1 MKKAIFAL
9 FLLLSFGSLWAEDS
23 KDLELK
29 HWAYP
34 VLQRFEAKGWLVL
47 PATRPYNYGQV
58 AELLEKLKDR
68 VTSGQLKLSRADKHN
83 WWRLS
88 QEFLTDTIS
97 VKVIDNQTTIVSLM
111 ERLVEKD
118 LLSVGD
124 ENLIFNADGALSPK
138 TFISNLSSPAHSLTG
153 QVDFGG
159 SLKGSMI
166 FDQRLSFLVEK
177 ENAKVEKTSAT
188 QTAWRGGKLVI
199 DWSYFRIKLPW
210 LYVTLG
216 RQQHWWGPGR
226 VGTLLVSDNAPAFDA
241 LNLKLDYKRI
251 GFESFAGILGTEQ
264 QRFFSGHRATIR
276 LFKSLDL
283 GASEVVIYKAK
294 NIDPVY
300 INPLLPF
307 YGTQWNER
315 EDDNVVWAA
324 DAAWNAFNGCKVYGE
339 LLMDDVQY
347 EQDPPAPQKLGFLA
361 GFHLADPLGL
371 PDTDVKLEY
380 AGNQKWV
387 YGHRRF
393 ANRYAGGDSLSII
406 GHAIGTDADMFD
418 LKLEH
423 RLHPRFNLG
432 LEYTLERHGEGRIS
446 DSLIYG
452 SEIIYVDDDPFTTG
466 GVLGTDTVALSTG
479 FLTGTIQRRDLGALY
494 FSWQPW
500 HWMVFDAR
508 FWLAYTKNPYNLPGL
523 GFNDRGAELSLKL
536 DY

>member
-1 MKKAIFAL
+1 MKKAVFAL
-9 FLLLSFGSLWAEDS
+9 FLLLSFGSLRAEDS
-23 KDLELK
+23 KDLDLK

-34 VLQRFEAKGWLVL
+34 VLQRFEARGWLVL
-47 PATRPYNYGQV
+47 PATRPYTYGQV
-58 AELLEKLKDR
+58 ANELVKMKEA
-68 VTSGQLKLSRADKHN
+68 VSAGQITLSTADQYN
-83 WWRLS
+83 WDRLS
-88 QEFLTDTIS
+88 QEFLADS
-97 VKVIDNQTTIVSLM
+97 AKP
-111 ERLVEKD
+111 RLVEKD
-118 LLSVGD
+118 LLTVGD
-124 ENLIFNADGALSPK
+124 ENLAFNADGALWPRDE
-138 TFISNLSSPAHSLTG
+138 ISNWGAPSYSLTG

-159 SLKGSMI
+159 SIKGSMI

-177 ENAKVEKTSAT
+177 ERTKQEKISAT
-188 QTAWRGGKLVI
+188 QTTWRGGKFVI
-199 DWSYFRIKLPW
+199 DWSYFRVKLPW

-241 LNLKLDYKRI
+241 LNLKVDYKRV
-251 GFESFAGILGTEQ
+251 GLESFAGILGTEQ

-315 EDDNVVWAA
+315 EDDNVIWAA

-406 GHAIGTDADMFD
+406 GHFIGTDADLFD

-432 LEYTLERHGEGRIS
+432 LEYTLERHGEGKIS

-452 SEIIYVDDDPFTTG
+452 NQIIYVNGDPFTTG

-500 HWMVFDAR
+500 HWVVFDAK
-508 FWLAYTKNPYNLPGL
+508 FWLAYTKNPGNLAGL
-523 GFNDRGAELSLKL
+523 GFNDRGAEISLKL

>member
-23 KDLELK
+23 KDLDLK

-34 VLQRFEAKGWLVL
+34 VLQRFEARGWLVL
-47 PATRPYNYGQV
+47 PATRPYSYGQV
-58 AELLEKLKDR
+58 AVELGKMKELVSSNQE
-68 VTSGQLKLSRADKHN
+68 TLSPADQYN
-83 WWRLS
+83 WDRLS
-88 QEFLTDTIS
+88 QEFLADS
-97 VKVIDNQTTIVSLM
+97 AQP
-111 ERLVEKD
+111 RLEEKD
-118 LLSVGD
+118 LLEAGD
-124 ENLIFNADGALSPK
+124 ENVKFNADGALIPR
-138 TFISNLSSPAHSLTG
+138 TVISNLSSPAHSLTG

-159 SLKGSMI
+159 SLKGTMV

-199 DWSYFRIKLPW
+199 DWSYFRVKLPW

-241 LNLKLDYKRI
+241 LNLKLDYKRV
-251 GFESFAGILGTEQ
+251 GLESFAGILGTEQ

-276 LFKSLDL
+276 LFKRLDL
-283 GASEVVIYKAK
+283 GASEVVIYRAK

-315 EDDNVVWAA
+315 EDDNVIWAA
-324 DAAWNAFNGCKVYGE
+324 DAAWTAFNGCKVYGE

-361 GFHLADPLGL
+361 GLHLADPLGL

-393 ANRYAGGDSLSII
+393 ANRYAGGDSLSVI
-406 GHAIGTDADMFD
+406 GHAIGTDADLFD

-432 LEYTLERHGEGRIS
+432 LEYSLERHGQGRIS
-446 DSLIYG
+446 DGLAYG
-452 SEIIYVDDDPFTTG
+452 DTIFYVNDEPYTTG
-466 GVLGTDTVALSTG
+466 GVLGSDTVALGTG
-479 FLTGTIQRRDLGALY
+479 FLTGIIQRRDQGAMY

-500 HWMVFDAR
+500 HWMVFDAK
-508 FWLAYTKNPYNLPGL
+508 FWLAYTKDPDNLAGL
-523 GFNDRGAELSLKL
+523 GFNDRGAEISVKL